1 MDLKTVL
8 EKLVS
13 GSITL
18 YAAEKELRTDGIRHI
33 GNNIAKLDPHRE
45 TRIGVPEVVLG
56 SGKKYN
62 DLLRIIDGI
71 LLDNDLVLVT
81 KLSSQNLVKLRRA
94 IRRRNL
100 ISESGVNSTS
110 LLISKRRNK
119 RTRRG
124 GRIGILCGGTSDI
137 GIAEEARLM
146 SKAMG
151 CQALFDYDVG
161 IAGIHRTVKAVKK
174 MIESDVHV
182 IVVVAGM
189 EGALASVVSSLVDVP
204 VIGVPTSVGYGFGSM
219 GFAAL
224 ASMLQSCSL
233 GLAVVN
239 INNGTGAGAFAA
251 RVAKSITA
259 NL

>member
-13 GSITL
+13 GTITL
-18 YAAEKELRTDGIRHI
+18 NAAEKQLKADGIRHI
-33 GNNIAKLDPHRE
+33 GKSIANLDPHRE

-62 DLLRIIDGI
+62 DLLRIVDGI
-71 LLDNDLVLVT
+71 LLDNDMVLVT
-81 KLSSQNLVKLRRA
+81 KLSAQNLVKLRSA
-94 IRRRNL
+94 IRRRNMN
-100 ISESGVNSTS
+100 SESGVNCTS
-110 LLISKRRNK
+110 LLIAKKQYKWTRKR
-119 RTRRG
+119 

-161 IAGIHRTVKAVKK
+161 IAGIHRTVNAVKK
-174 MIESDVHV
+174 MIESDVDV

-189 EGALASVVSSLVDVP
+189 EGALASVVSSLVAVP

-251 RVAKSITA
+251 RVAKSITKS
-259 NL
+259 